1 MKVIITRDPKRFLWF
16 SFLIDEEKN
25 GQQHDYFFKEQKKRE
40 RTRFNIFQRAEL
52 EKAFA
57 ASPYLAPRHR
67 YAMAARLG
75 VKPVAIQVCFFNQ
88 QKDAF

>member
-16 SFLIDEEKN
+16 SFPIDEEKN
-25 GQQHDYFFKEQKKRE
+25 GQQHDYFSKEQKKRE

-75 VKPVAIQVCFFNQ
+75 VKPVAIQVRFF
-88 QKDAF
+88 

>member
-16 SFLIDEEKN
+16 SFPIEEEKN

-75 VKPVAIQVCFFNQ
+75 VKPVAIQVCFF
-88 QKDAF
+88 